1 MAGSVFLEFSRM
13 VHFDELRSRLG
24 PGAYPSISLQ
34 MRGFGNLEFGG
45 DLGAVFY

>member
-1 MAGSVFLEFSRM
+1 MAGSVFLEFSRT

-24 PGAYPSISLQ
+24 PGHIPADA
-34 MRGFGNLEFGG
+34 RVWNLEFGG